1 MALTR
6 EGRELTEAHRV
17 AQVKVRN
24 RVEREVKQ
32 QTNLVDLDNISGSWS
47 WKLNLMDITRQG
59 HADSVALAADY
70 MAEFPLAEIGESQ
83 QVVVPRFN
91 HVATDLTIRS
101 QGDAA
106 IKKAIGAGVEP
117 QAALLQAVPS
127 LAGWLGQQAAAG
139 GRLVVTDTV
148 KYSGKY
154 GRWRRV
160 AGGVACA
167 FCGMLA
173 GRGPVYTADT
183 VLFRSHKHCGCGAEQ
198 VFGDW
203 QPTELEEQWRQ
214 AYEDA
219 AKSADNAGESR
230 TAPAEGSNAE
240 DTILWRMRRQHPELF
255 TDGVP
260 GHELQRSGFEFN
272 DQIKAKRK

>member
-1 MALTR
+1 MARTR

-24 RVEREVKQ
+24 RVEREVKK
-32 QTNLVDLDNISGSWS
+32 QTHLVDLSDISGSYE
-47 WKLNLMDITRQG
+47 WKLNLLGIVRDG
-59 HADSVALAADY
+59 YSDSVNLATDY
-70 MAEFPLAEIGESQ
+70 VPQFAIAETGSAESAVIPEFDASA
-83 QVVVPRFN
+83 V
-91 HVATDLTIRS
+91 DLTIRA

-148 KYSGKY
+148 KYSGKS

-230 TAPAEGSNAE
+230 TVPAEGSNAE